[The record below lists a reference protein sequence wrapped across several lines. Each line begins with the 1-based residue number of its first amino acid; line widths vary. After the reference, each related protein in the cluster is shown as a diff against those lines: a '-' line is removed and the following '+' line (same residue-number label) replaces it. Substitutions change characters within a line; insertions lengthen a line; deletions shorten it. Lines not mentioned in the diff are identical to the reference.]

1 MDSSPKI
8 SFNQQVVSQGRNPS
22 ETGNSGYNISPYRR
36 ILSLVK
42 DGNPNGLRNFLGSL
56 ENASQYVNQ
65 TDKDLLQTPLYQAV
79 QVKNRTLGFSLT
91 SILLQNGV
99 RNLTKG
105 QNPIKRYPWAIPP
118 LLYLQ
123 RWKYRITESILH
135 KRGRHQRK
143 GFL

>member
-8 SFNQQVVSQGRNPS
+8 SFNQQVVSQGRNPT

-56 ENASQYVNQ
+56 TNPSQYVNQ

-99 RNLTKG
+99 SNLTKG
-105 QNPIKRYPWAIPP
+105 QNLIKRYSWTVSSF
-118 LLYLQ
+118 LYL
-123 RWKYRITESILH
+123 
-135 KRGRHQRK
+135 
-143 GFL
+143 

>member
-8 SFNQQVVSQGRNPS
+8 SFNQQVVSQGRDPT
-22 ETGNSGYNISPYRR
+22 ETGNSAYNISPYRR

-56 ENASQYVNQ
+56 TNANQYVNQ
-65 TDKDLLQTPLYQAV
+65 TDKDLMQTPLYQAV

-99 RNLTKG
+99 RFFN
-105 QNPIKRYPWAIPP
+105 KR
-118 LLYLQ
+118 Q
-123 RWKYRITESILH
+123 K
-135 KRGRHQRK
+135 
-143 GFL
+143 FF